1 MLLKMLTFELRYF
14 VRQPSF
20 YVSSLLF
27 FLLAFF
33 ATVSD
38 KVQIGGSNVNANSPY
53 TILMMMVVL
62 LIFAL
67 FAVVNFVASSTIRN
81 DSEQMAELVYSK
93 PIAQR
98 SYHLGRFLG
107 AFCVTLLVF
116 AFVPLGIFLGTWF
129 GSLMGWLDPELL
141 APNKLQYYLQPFVI
155 LAVPTLLVMA
165 VSCHVAALRF
175 RTMMAVYIAAVVLFI
190 GYNVV
195 SVFFEQPEFRLW
207 AALFDPFGFGAFM
220 DATRYWTVAEKDT
233 QTLALEGNVLYNRL
247 IWLSV
252 AVVLFVT
259 MGLKGGYQ
267 SGGKDKKPQQASAS
281 MLKRAQQALS
291 NKIAVRPAQISTKSQ
306 FLLRTRFEI
315 VQVVFSAPFM
325 ILAALTLFMLIS
337 PLLVPGQWYGTSN
350 WPLTQAMIPL
360 IKGVMGM
367 FMIIIL
373 VYYSAEV
380 VWRERNSNFGDI
392 IDSYP
397 THNLVFWASK
407 LLAITTVLVLLY
419 GAGMLFTITYQLVKG
434 QFNIELSQYLFRLG
448 YLTMV
453 PLVMTTIL
461 AFFFQVISPNKYV
474 GMLLFIIYYAVN
486 MVLSNYGFSH
496 NMYRFAS
503 SPAAPYSDL
512 NTYGHFLTAVHWYN
526 LYWLGLTLVL
536 AALGYGLWHRGP
548 QQTLLSRLRL
558 LGYHLG
564 NKGKLVATCGL
575 VIFVASGSWIY
586 HNTRVLNDYLTED
599 QLDDLRA
606 QYEQQLVQYKDA
618 PIPVITKVDVTADI
632 YPHERRMVAK
642 AEVEFT
648 NTSEQSISRFLVFK
662 PRYASQW
669 QLSLDGGRLGEEISG
684 LYSWWYEF
692 DTPLQPGETRTGE
705 MSVVREHQGFK
716 DSRFDTQLV
725 ENGTFID
732 NYALFPVFGYQTDNQ
747 LTDRNERRK
756 RGLPELERA
765 HDLKDSRYYQQSFF
779 GQGVGFIEFSA
790 TISTSLDQF
799 AIAPGY
805 LQHEEVDEERG
816 RRTFRYEMD
825 APMVHFYNIMSAQ
838 LEVKKEQYKGIDI
851 EVYYHRDHAWNID
864 TMIQATKDSIDYF
877 TQAFGPYQHKQLRIL
892 EFPGYRSFAQ
902 SFANT
907 VPYSENIGFITDLR
921 DPDDINAPYYVT
933 AHEVAHQWWG
943 HQVGAANVQG
953 SAVISETLSQYS
965 AIQVLREKYGE
976 QKLRKFLKFELDRY
990 LQGRTREAHEEMP
1003 LYRSENQQY
1012 LHYLKGSVVMMA
1024 VADRIGV
1031 ERTNEALKAFLQAFK
1046 YKDDPYPTTLD
1057 LLSYLKADA
1066 DEQEQAF
1073 IDDQFKRITLFE
1085 LGVEKVEVAEQ
1096 ADADGKFKVT
1106 LTVTAK
1112 KAFADG
1118 KGNETEQPM
1127 AQLVDIG
1134 LFSDDPEKLS
1144 AEDAVIYLQ
1153 KHQLTSGENTLELY
1167 VDKKP
1172 SYAGVDPLV
1181 KLVDRDS
1188 ANNIKKL

>member
-1 MLLKMLTFELRYF
+1 MLLKMLAFELRYF
-14 VRQPSF
+14 IRQPSF
-20 YVSSLLF
+20 YVCSLLF
-27 FLLAFF
+27 FLLSFL

-38 KVQIGGSNVNANSPY
+38 NVQIGGSNVNANSPY
-53 TILMMMVVL
+53 TILMVTTVM

-81 DSEQMAELVYSK
+81 DSERMAELVYSK
-93 PIAQR
+93 PIAHK
-98 SYHLGRFLG
+98 SYHAGHFLG
-107 AFCVTLLVF
+107 SFLVTLVIF
-116 AFVPLGIFLGTWF
+116 AFVPLGVFLGTWF
-129 GSLMGWLDPELL
+129 GSIVGWLDPELL
-141 APNKLQYYLQPFVI
+141 APNKFSYYAQPFLI
-155 LAVPTLLVMA
+155 LAVPTLFVMA

-175 RTMMAVYIAAVVLFI
+175 RSMMAVYIAAVMLFI
-190 GYNVV
+190 GYNTV
-195 SVFFEQPEFRLW
+195 SVYFDQPEFRLW
-207 AALFDPFGFGAFM
+207 AALFDPFGYGAFAE
-220 DATRYWTVAEKDT
+220 ATRYWTVAEKET

-247 IWLSV
+247 IWL
-252 AVVLFVT
+252 AVGIVLFALF
-259 MGLKGGYQ
+259 GLKGGFK
-267 SGGKDKKPQQASAS
+267 STGKDKKQQQPSAS
-281 MLKRAQQALS
+281 MLKRAQQALE
-291 NKIAVRPAQISTKSQ
+291 NKIAVRPQSISIKSQ

-360 IKGVMGM
+360 IKGVMGI

-407 LLAITTVLVLLY
+407 LLAITTVLLLLY
-419 GAGMLFTITYQLVKG
+419 TAGMLFTITYQLIKG
-434 QFNIELSQYLFRLG
+434 QFNIELGQYLFRLG
-448 YLTMV
+448 YMTMV
-453 PLVMTTIL
+453 PLIMTTIL

-474 GMLLFIIYYAVN
+474 GMLLFIVYYAVN

-512 NTYGHFLTAVHWYN
+512 NTYGHFLAGVHWYN

-536 AALGYGLWHRGP
+536 GALGYALWHRGP
-548 QQTLLSRLRL
+548 QQSLMSRLRL

-564 NKGKLVATCGL
+564 NKGKAVVVAGV
-575 VIFVASGSWIY
+575 VIFVASGTWIY
-586 HNTRVLNDYLTED
+586 HNTRVLNDYQTND
-599 QLDDLRA
+599 QSEDLRM
-606 QYEQQLVQYKDA
+606 QYEQQLVQYKES

-632 YPHERRMVAK
+632 YPQERRLVAK
-642 AEVEFT
+642 ADIEFT
-648 NTSEQSISRFLVFK
+648 NTSDEPISRFLVSK
-662 PRYASQW
+662 PRFSSQW
-669 QLSLDGGRLGEEISG
+669 QLNLEGGQLGEE
-684 LYSWWYEF
+684 LADFKSWWYEF
-692 DTPLQPGETRTGE
+692 DTPLQPNEIRKGE
-705 MSVVREHQGFK
+705 MSVVREHHGFK
-716 DSRFDTQLV
+716 NSGFDTQLV
-725 ENGTFID
+725 ENGTFI
-732 NYALFPVFGYQTDNQ
+732 NNFELFPVFGYREDYQ
-747 LTDRNERRK
+747 LFDRNERRK

-765 HDLKDSRYYQQSFF
+765 HKLEDSRYYSQSFF
-779 GQGVGFIEFSA
+779 GKGVGFIDFSA
-790 TISTSLDQF
+790 TITTDIDQF

-805 LQHEEVDEERG
+805 LQREEVDKEKG
-816 RRTFRYEMD
+816 RRSFQYKMD

-838 LEVKKEQYKGIDI
+838 LEVKKERHKGINI
-851 EVYYHRDHAWNID
+851 EVYYHRDHAWNVD

-877 TQAFGPYQHKQLRIL
+877 TAVFGPYQHKQLRIL

-943 HQVGAANVQG
+943 HQVGAADVQG

-976 QKLRKFLKFELDRY
+976 QKLRKFLKYELDRY
-990 LQGRTREAHEEMP
+990 LMGRTNESYEEMP
-1003 LYRSENQQY
+1003 LYRSEGQQY
-1012 LHYLKGSVVMMA
+1012 LHYQKGSIVMMA
-1024 VADRIGV
+1024 IADRIGV
-1031 ERTNEALKAFLQAFK
+1031 ERTNAALRAFLNK
-1046 YKDDPYPTTLD
+1046 YQYSAEPYPTTLD
-1057 LLSYLKADA
+1057 LLEFLKADA
-1066 DEQEQAF
+1066 NDMEQAF

-1085 LGVEKVEVAEQ
+1085 LEMKDAQVTEKANEQ
-1096 ADADGKFKVT
+1096 GKYTVT
-1106 LTVTAK
+1106 LTIAAS

-1118 KGNETEQPM
+1118 EGNETEQPM
-1127 AQLVDIG
+1127 EQLIDIG
-1134 LFSDDPEKLS
+1134 LFSEDPEKLS
-1144 AEDAVIYLQ
+1144 ANNTVIYLQ
-1153 KHQLTSGENTLELY
+1153 KHALQSGENVIELL
-1167 VDKKP
+1167 VDEKP

-1188 ANNIKKL
+1188 ANNIKKF